1 MFQIRSRK
9 RIKSFMWIILS
20 MVEPINNHKRR
31 TKEAVNTAF
40 QTSIVFKTKETFMKT
55 NLIVTGA
62 LKTLV
67 LISIICLSISGAN
80 ARSLK
85 ANTKHKPWLGCCKH
99 CSSIQC
105 SGCSETT
112 PLQAGGCNFI
122 ANCTT
127 KNDETKC
134 KPSSSSLKKLRKLK
148 AR

>member
-1 MFQIRSRK
+1 MK
-9 RIKSFMWIILS
+9 PNHILAG
-20 MVEPINNHKRR
+20 
-31 TKEAVNTAF
+31 T
-40 QTSIVFKTKETFMKT
+40 
-55 NLIVTGA
+55 

-67 LISIICLSISGAN
+67 LISAIALTVSSAN

-85 ANTKHKPWLGCCKH
+85 SNVKDKPWLGCCKH

-112 PLQAGGCNFI
+112 PLEAGGCNFI